1 MDIQGICSLGVNLL
15 YSGNCIKCGNEFDTI
30 MQQISE
36 DKDVEEMK
44 EYLDEKFNIT
54 TIVTEYSCE
63 STDSKAENYDLAM
76 LEKYDMT
83 GARNVVISKKSLLR
97 MKNDIRFRQKVFESI
112 EGLSCTS
119 KLTGG
124 MIKST
129 GVFIHEDGT
138 GGYWTEFDWG
148 DDEDEA
154 KSPKNNVSIFGIKS
168 AQITNNYISVNRNI
182 SEQFLNSIMVINSCY
197 IEEDRKKR
205 K

>member
-1 MDIQGICSLGVNLL
+1 
-15 YSGNCIKCGNEFDTI
+15 
-30 MQQISE
+30 
-36 DKDVEEMK
+36 
-44 EYLDEKFNIT
+44 
-54 TIVTEYSCE
+54 
-63 STDSKAENYDLAM
+63 
-76 LEKYDMT
+76 
-83 GARNVVISKKSLLR
+83 

-182 SEQFLNSIMVINSCY
+182 SEQFLNSIMVMNSCY
-197 IEEDRKKR
+197 IEEDRKRESKVDCVLSLLLLLPVTVPQEPMLHTDIPAWLLLVML
-205 K
+205 

>member
-83 GARNVVISKKSLLR
+83 GARNVVISKNL
-97 MKNDIRFRQKVFESI
+97 
-112 EGLSCTS
+112 
-119 KLTGG
+119 
-124 MIKST
+124 
-129 GVFIHEDGT
+129 
-138 GGYWTEFDWG
+138 Y
-148 DDEDEA
+148 
-154 KSPKNNVSIFGIKS
+154 
-168 AQITNNYISVNRNI
+168 
-182 SEQFLNSIMVINSCY
+182 
-197 IEEDRKKR
+197 
-205 K
+205 